1 MSCELSV
8 EGERG
13 SLDNW
18 GTVDLSGSMKG
29 VLGWE
34 TDDLSSKVAK
44 LLSAKDIPCVMT
56 AGSYWDKILYIHLS
70 EGFPN
75 ALFLLCTPE
84 VHVFQSRGN
93 HWHTSYFWGNQP
105 IRDCLNGFLLENSVL
120 RTFRCLMGEGAPWK
134 WNWTVMF
141 VSSSCFIRA
150 APSSEGHLLLICYF
164 IHTHSRPLGKGK
176 GQKYHCCKTQE
187 HLLPLKMP
195 SSCTL
200 VWSLP
205 DFYTSFISLKPLN
218 NSLVY
223 LCCFKR

>member
-105 IRDCLNGFLLENSVL
+105 IRDCLNGSPREQRFKDLSMPHGWRGTVEVELNSYVCQQFLLHPGCTIL
-120 RTFRCLMGEGAPWK
+120 RR
-134 WNWTVMF
+134 
-141 VSSSCFIRA
+141 S
-150 APSSEGHLLLICYF
+150 PSPHMLL
-164 IHTHSRPLGKGK
+164 HTHSQQAIRQRQGTEVPL
-176 GQKYHCCKTQE
+176 
-187 HLLPLKMP
+187 
-195 SSCTL
+195 
-200 VWSLP
+200 V
-205 DFYTSFISLKPLN
+205 
-218 NSLVY
+218 
-223 LCCFKR
+223 